1 VRFSINGSLRLNLNS
16 RLYSI
21 NVSGEIMLTHTIV
34 QRSPEWHAYRLAH
47 DNASDAPAMMGVSSY
62 KTRSQLIEERAT
74 GIIPDV
80 DEATQRRFDDGHRFE
95 ELARPLAEAII
106 GEELYPVT
114 GSLEGTRLSAS
125 FDGITLLE
133 DVAWEHKT
141 LSQRLRD
148 VLSKP
153 GCTGA
158 DLPIEYQVQLEQQC
172 AVSGCERILFM
183 ATKWT
188 EDGEL
193 IEEMHC
199 WYTPNNELR
208 ARIIAGWEQFHKD
221 VEAYVRPAP
230 APLPVIAEAMESLPA
245 VSVRLEGKLA
255 VVSNLPAF
263 SVALREFIERIPSAP
278 ETDQEFAIAESACKA
293 LKRAEDAL
301 KAGEDAAIGELAD
314 FEEMRRQVRDLKE
327 MARTTRLA
335 TEKLVSARKEQLRS
349 NIVFS
354 GVKALRDHIDALNA
368 RIGKPYMPQVPA
380 DFGGAVKG
388 KRTIESLLG
397 AMNDELARCK
407 IAANEIAYRIQTNL
421 HALRDIASG
430 NEFLF
435 ADEATIVLK
444 QPDDFAMLVKSRIA
458 EHQAAEQK
466 RLEAERERIRAEEVA
481 RLQREAEAAELARK
495 QREEEAKALAE
506 ATAIVE
512 HAQAAIND
520 DDVVDAEFF
529 NKENA
534 STGERV
540 STTMLKLGQI
550 NERLAPICISA
561 YDLSMLGFKHLA
573 SEKTAK
579 LYRECDFP
587 SICDALV
594 RHIMDVKARYSAD

>member
-1 VRFSINGSLRLNLNS
+1 
-16 RLYSI
+16 
-21 NVSGEIMLTHTIV
+21 MLTHTIV

-47 DNASDAPAMMGVSSY
+47 DNASDAPAMMGVSKY

-80 DEATQRRFDDGHRFE
+80 DEATQRRFDEGHRFE

-125 FDGITLLE
+125 FDGLTLLE
-133 DVAWEHKT
+133 DIAWEHKT
-141 LSQRLRD
+141 LNARLRD
-148 VLSKP
+148 VLSNP

-158 DLPIEYQVQLEQQC
+158 DLPLEYQVQLEQQC
-172 AVSGCERILFM
+172 AVSGCNRILFM

-199 WYTPNNELR
+199 WYTPNHELR
-208 ARIIAGWEQFHKD
+208 DRIIAGWEQFHKD
-221 VEAYVRPAP
+221 VEAYVQPAQN
-230 APLPVIAEAMESLPA
+230 PLPVIASAMESLPA

-278 ETDQEFAIAESACKA
+278 ETDQEFAVAESACKA

-327 MARTTRLA
+327 LARTTRLA

-354 GVKALRDHIDALNA
+354 GVKSLRDHIDALNA
-368 RIGKPYMPQVPA
+368 RIGKPYMPQVQA

-388 KRTIESLLG
+388 KRTIESLTG
-397 AMNDELARCK
+397 AVHDELARCK
-407 IAANEIAYRIQTNL
+407 IASNEIADRIQTNMHTL
-421 HALRDIASG
+421 HELANG

-444 QPDDFAMLVKSRIA
+444 QPDDFTMLVKSRIA
-458 EHQAAEQK
+458 EHQAAEKK
-466 RLEAERERIRAEEVA
+466 RLEAERGRIRAEEIA
-481 RLQREAEAAELARK
+481 RLQREAEERARAEDEELSRK
-495 QREEEAKALAE
+495 QREEEANALAD
-506 ATAIVE
+506 AIVPAE
-512 HAQAAIND
+512 QAQAAIND
-520 DDVVDAEFF
+520 DVVDAAFF

-540 STTMLKLGQI
+540 STTMIKLGQI